1 MTGPRHSEGRPGRGM
16 WPASA
21 APRGYDRTE
30 FGPGESRRDFPPRR
44 RREPDEE
51 RRLLREA
58 EAAFEGPDRRDDAD
72 PFGNHPW
79 DRDFEQDG
87 GRGTDAAPGRVP
99 AKPARLYRE

>member
-1 MTGPRHSEGRPGRGM
+1 MTGPRHSEGPPGHGG

-21 APRGYDRTE
+21 TPHGYDRTE

-58 EAAFEGPDRRDDAD
+58 QAAFEGPDRRSDVDAD
-72 PFGNHPW
+72 GDKAW
-79 DRDFEQDG
+79 DE
-87 GRGTDAAPGRVP
+87 DAAPDAMPSRAGTGKSV
-99 AKPARLYRE
+99 RLYRE